1 MVTNQLKIFLRFVK
15 ELGVYY
21 IFINTLDSS
30 GVDRLIKI
38 SYTANPLQFYNYILF
53 NLIYLNRKIFKKLLD
68 EHQNFKKIINIK
80 SRQLALD
87 YFNYNQDLKTIF
99 NEELKKCKWHNELSY
114 IEYINKTNN
123 IEQLFTSAFDWDKT
137 INGIQYW
144 KNVSDDF
151 NAYLSKYFTNDNI
164 Q

>member
-15 ELGVYY
+15 ELRVYY

-30 GVDRLIKI
+30 GVDKLIKM
-38 SYTANPLQFYNYILF
+38 SYTANPLPFYNYILF
-53 NLIYLNRKIFKKLLD
+53 NLIYRNRKLFKKLLD

-87 YFNYNQDLKTIF
+87 YLNYNQDLKTIF

-137 INGIQYW
+137 TNGIQYW
-144 KNVSDDF
+144 KNVSYDF
-151 NAYLSKYFTNDNI
+151 NAYLSKYFTNDNL